1 MRLNLGC
8 GDVHI
13 DGYLNVD
20 KEAGCLPDKIQDL
33 EIFPWDFKDDSVDQI
48 ILSHVLE
55 HLGQTSQI
63 YLLIIKEL
71 YRICKTGAKI
81 AVTVP
86 HPRHDDFLTDPTHV
100 RPILP
105 GQFYMY
111 SKRHNKE
118 WREQGVANTP
128 LADYLD
134 VDFEV
139 GDVTWVLDNK
149 WLQRLHNGKIT
160 SAELAEKAEH
170 DYNIIKEVQIQLTV
184 MK

>member
-20 KEAGCLPDKIQDL
+20 KEVECLPDKIQDL
-33 EIFPWDFKDDSVDQI
+33 EVLPWDFRDNSVDQI

-63 YLLIIKEL
+63 YLSIIKEL
-71 YRICKTGAKI
+71 YRICKAGAEI
-81 AVTVP
+81 AITVP

-105 GQFYMY
+105 GQFHMY
-111 SKRHNKE
+111 SKRQNKE
-118 WREQGVANTP
+118 WRDQGIANTP

-149 WLQRLHNGKIT
+149 WLQRLQNGKMT

-170 DYNIIKEVQIQLTV
+170 EYNIIKEVQIQLTV
-184 MK
+184 IK

>member
-33 EIFPWDFKDDSVDQI
+33 EVFPWDFKDDSVDQI

-63 YLLIIKEL
+63 YLSIIKEL
-71 YRICKTGAKI
+71 YRICKAGAKI
-81 AVTVP
+81 TITVP

-105 GQFYMY
+105 GQFHMY
-111 SKRHNKE
+111 SKKHNKD
-118 WREQGVANTP
+118 WRDQGIANTP

-149 WLQRLHNGKIT
+149 WLQRLQNGKIT
-160 SAELAEKAEH
+160 SAELAERAENE
-170 DYNIIKEVQIQLTV
+170 YNIIKEFQIELIV